1 MALGYHIASRLHSII
16 GRVSTGL
23 VHWSLGYK
31 PLTHWI
37 SLGRTGTSGRH
48 FFGKPR
54 KYWTVVSLTAVPAN
68 LSSPKFFFKFSGVRP
83 CSTWDTLPQNK
94 QNNWMCSWVICVP
107 KNMAEKKTPKRKQ
120 ETKPSWNTKCR
131 TGWSKPHWFVQ
142 IYLSQTLVYLV
153 ISPYNPYKPYI
164 KNQLLCQSYW
174 DLDSVPGL
182 AQRSHGG
189 TSAAHRR
196 TSRPTLLG
204 GDVRCTG
211 AKGFSLD
218 PEIAGMKTLVVL

>member
-107 KNMAEKKTPKRKQ
+107 IKIWREKKLQNESRKLSLAGTPNVGLVDRNPIGLYRYIYH
-120 ETKPSWNTKCR
+120 KPLF
-131 TGWSKPHWFVQ
+131 TG
-142 IYLSQTLVYLV
+142 L
-153 ISPYNPYKPYI
+153 
-164 KNQLLCQSYW
+164 
-174 DLDSVPGL
+174 
-182 AQRSHGG
+182 
-189 TSAAHRR
+189 
-196 TSRPTLLG
+196 
-204 GDVRCTG
+204 
-211 AKGFSLD
+211 
-218 PEIAGMKTLVVL
+218 